1 MTGNAVSA
9 KTWSETGNA
18 PAGLQRIVPTARRR
32 RLALPR
38 PIRKLAGLVLLI
50 TLWIVATSR
59 GWIAF
64 QLLPAPWDIW
74 HAFTELLMKG
84 ELAQALLLSLRRVA
98 IGFVIGFSA
107 GLLLAIPAGLLRIGE
122 DLIDAPVQMV
132 RTMPWAGL
140 VPLLLIWFG
149 IDEEPKIALV
159 ALAVVF
165 PIYFNLFAG
174 IRNVDQGLVEAAQ
187 TLGFSRRELIMHVVL
202 PGALPTALVGLRYA
216 LGSAWL
222 ALVFAEQVN
231 SQGGLGYLVTFARE
245 IYRTD
250 IIVVCLVIYA
260 LLGLAADFSVRLLEK
275 GLLSWRPAFQAR

>member
-9 KTWSETGNA
+9 TSWSENGNA
-18 PAGLQRIVPTARRR
+18 PAGLQRIVPSARR

-38 PIRKLAGLVLLI
+38 PIRKLAGLLLLI
-50 TLWIVATSR
+50 TVWIVATSR

-74 HAFTELLMKG
+74 HAFTELLLKG

-98 IGFVIGFSA
+98 LGFAIGFSA

-187 TLGFSRRELIMHVVL
+187 TLGFSRRELILHVVL

-250 IIVVCLVIYA
+250 IIVVCLIIYA

>member
-1 MTGNAVSA
+1 MSDTTLSA
-9 KTWSETGNA
+9 AQDNDT
-18 PAGLQRIVPTARRR
+18 AGLQRIVPIMPRRGF
-32 RLALPR
+32 AFPR
-38 PIRKLAGLVLLI
+38 GLQKLAGLAFLI
-50 TLWIVATSR
+50 ALWIVATSR

-64 QLLPAPWDIW
+64 ELLPAPWDIW
-74 HAFTELLMKG
+74 HAFVELIVKG
-84 ELAQALLLSLRRVA
+84 ELGSAMALSLRRVA
-98 IGFVIGFSA
+98 IGFAIGFSV
-107 GLLLAIPAGLLRIGE
+107 GVLLAVPSGLLRAGE
-122 DLIDAPVQMV
+122 ALIDAPVQMI

-187 TLGFSRRELIMHVVL
+187 TLGFSRAELIFHVVL

-245 IYRTD
+245 VYRTD
-250 IIVVCLVIYA
+250 IIVVCLIIYA
-260 LLGLAADFSVRLLEK
+260 LLGLAADFSVRVLEK
-275 GLLSWRPAFQAR
+275 GLLSWRPAFRAR